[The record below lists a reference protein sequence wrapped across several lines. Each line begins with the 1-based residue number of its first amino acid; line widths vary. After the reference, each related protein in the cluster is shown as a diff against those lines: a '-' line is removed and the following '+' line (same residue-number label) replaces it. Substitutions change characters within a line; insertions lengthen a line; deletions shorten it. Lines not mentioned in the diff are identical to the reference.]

1 MSDVRVTART
11 GEETLIVG
19 AEIDDFRS
27 SLVGRLMQIEDPGY
41 NEARSLWN
49 AMIDRRPSLIARCA
63 GTADVIHSVN
73 FAREHNLL
81 VTVRGAGHNI
91 AGMAASDGSLMI
103 DLSAMKWARV
113 DAVARTALAG
123 PGATLRHL
131 DHETQAFGLA
141 TPLGVNST

>member
-27 SLVGRLMQIEDPGY
+27 SLVGGLMQIEDPGY

-91 AGMAASDGSLMI
+91 AGMPVLLRPCWSSSL
-103 DLSAMKWARV
+103 
-113 DAVARTALAG
+113 ALGTKQLKA
-123 PGATLRHL
+123 PLFR
-131 DHETQAFGLA
+131 GLCC
-141 TPLGVNST
+141 L